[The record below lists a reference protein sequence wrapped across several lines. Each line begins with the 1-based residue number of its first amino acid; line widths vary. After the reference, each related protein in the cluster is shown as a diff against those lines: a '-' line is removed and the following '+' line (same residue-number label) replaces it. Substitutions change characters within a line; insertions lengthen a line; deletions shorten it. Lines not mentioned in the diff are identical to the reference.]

1 MRIYSLIPAAALF
14 LTGVGAAS
22 GSECPVFDPAP
33 AAVCVA
39 SPHGLAYAD
48 SPEEAEVA
56 ARALVEAAQQYAGYF
71 GRAPV
76 GMLLLSA
83 NVDATQANT
92 FAASNDLEFA
102 LVWVPAKAMRTMTER
117 AMRQA
122 GLDRNRRRQAL
133 ARADAQEAITL
144 RHEAGHAMYAAMF
157 WPDAADTREDRY
169 GTPAPD
175 WLDEAVAIAME
186 PPEAQAR
193 HLAAFIDVARQRR
206 REVPGFTDFLAS
218 EHPVRSAALAR
229 ALSRGPKSDSGVQM
243 VVTSSGGFPGLETF
257 YGQSLLT
264 GLFLA
269 ETSGDPRIL
278 APISAA
284 IAEGLDFS
292 TWLARDG
299 SRHNLP
305 QTIQQLEPLWD
316 TWLQEQVLRKAGNNT
331 R

>member
-1 MRIYSLIPAAALF
+1 MRISSLIPVVALF
-14 LTGVGAAS
+14 LMGVVAAS
-22 GSECPVFDPAP
+22 DPQCPAIEAAP
-33 AAVCVA
+33 AAACVA
-39 SPHGLAYAD
+39 SPYGLAYAD
-48 SPEEAEVA
+48 TTEEAEVA
-56 ARALVEAAQQYAGYF
+56 ASALSDAAQRYAGYF

-76 GMLLLSA
+76 GMLLLSTS
-83 NVDATQANT
+83 VDATQAT
-92 FAASNDLEFA
+92 AFAKSNGLEFA

-122 GLDRNRRRQAL
+122 GMERSRIRQAL

-157 WPDAADTREDRY
+157 WPDAVGSLEQRY

-175 WLDEAVAIAME
+175 WLDEAVAISME
-186 PPEAQAR
+186 TPESQAR
-193 HLAAFIDVARQRR
+193 HLAAFVDVAKQRR
-206 REVPGFTDFLAS
+206 REIPGFTEFLGA

-229 ALSRGPKSDSGVQM
+229 ALSRGPRSDSGVQM
-243 VVTSSGGFPGLETF
+243 MVTSASGFEGLETF

-278 APISAA
+278 APISIA
-284 IAEGLDFS
+284 IAEGLDFGA
-292 TWLARDG
+292 WLARDG
-299 SRHNLP
+299 AGHNLP
-305 QTIQQLEPLWD
+305 QTLEALEPLWNE
-316 TWLQEQVLRKAGNNT
+316 WLQQQVLRKRGNSA